1 MFIRLEEYR
10 RYLLWKATNRRGGDG
25 MKCELCGEEAYGMID
40 GLVAICWD
48 CDTSCGSFEPSAE
61 VTA

>member
-1 MFIRLEEYR
+1 MDFTEWSV
-10 RYLLWKATNRRGGDG
+10 LLQLHGFARRGGDS
-25 MKCELCGEEAYGMID
+25 MKCELCDEEAYGMID

-48 CDTSCGSFEPSAE
+48 CDTSCGSFEPSVE